1 MNKVVNAVFSDDKIR
16 RESIYCIC
24 IAVIGTDSVMRIDKK
39 NYTQVYLQECKYKI
53 KKKKMVEFTD
63 D

>member
-1 MNKVVNAVFSDDKIR
+1 
-16 RESIYCIC
+16 
-24 IAVIGTDSVMRIDKK
+24 MRIDKK

-63 D
+63 DWLDLDSSDDSNDINYE